1 MFQKFLT
8 FYVNTSRYRYICI
21 TFGSFLEYIKSM
33 NLKTNNNISNK
44 QQILNIY
51 PFHA

>member
-33 NLKTNNNISNK
+33 NLKTNNKSNK
-44 QQILNIY
+44 QQI
-51 PFHA
+51 